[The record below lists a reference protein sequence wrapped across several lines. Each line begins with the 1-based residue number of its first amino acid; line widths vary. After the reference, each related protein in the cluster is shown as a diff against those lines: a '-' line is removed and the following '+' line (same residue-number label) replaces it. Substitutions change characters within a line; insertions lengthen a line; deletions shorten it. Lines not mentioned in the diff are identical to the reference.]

1 MKELC
6 FLTNGGN
13 FLRENQHGESYFQ
26 TPSGKFIR
34 QVSDS
39 ESVYLRSVCLS
50 ASIEFAGEFNAM
62 PVWKKLWSV
71 TDHDDSNLIESL
83 SSNGGG
89 YGEREKRTYYAAR
102 MPDGNLK
109 VRVKTRFFSTSE
121 FFQDDTGRYL
131 RPEEC
136 TTYIL
141 TNVEGGETT
150 TIQGCEYDLDG
161 CRILIQNAVLEQYSE
176 ETTLEAAI
184 EDAGVDITSPYTFD
198 GRLEY
203 EEKTVYYRLSF
214 SEAKIRLARL
224 KEIGISRKKEIG
236 ISRKKEMAKKNNP
249 VMPPRHRALSLA
261 FRLAE
266 IARNRGM
273 TQAQVAQAAGLPQG
287 TISRVFSGES
297 PANSETL
304 CRIAEAVGAE
314 IAVNDA
320 PE

>member
-6 FLTNGGN
+6 FLTKGGN

-39 ESVYLRSVCLS
+39 ESIYLRSVCLS

-83 SSNGGG
+83 SNNGGA

-121 FFQDDTGRYL
+121 FFQDDTGRYQ

-136 TTYIL
+136 TTYML
-141 TNVEGGETT
+141 TNVEGGATT
-150 TIQGCEYDLDG
+150 TIWGYEYDLDG
-161 CRILIQNAVLEQYSE
+161 CRILTRNAVLEQYSK

-184 EDAGVDITSPYTFD
+184 EDAGVDITSPYTFE

-203 EEKTVYYRLSF
+203 EEKTVINRLSF

-224 KEIGISRKKEIG
+224 NEIG

-249 VMPPRHRALSLA
+249 VMTSRQRALSLGI
-261 FRLAE
+261 RLAE
-266 IARNRGM
+266 IARARNL
-273 TQAQVAQAAGLPQG
+273 TQTQIAELSGLPQG

-304 CRIAEAVGAE
+304 CRIADAVGAGIE
-314 IAVNDA
+314 IK
-320 PE
+320 EL